1 MTVPVASQ
9 GSSPRSKTSADSPL
23 MPQWK
28 MWVLVWRSQRWDSM
42 PIGTAAAALR
52 DAASRRGSGTK
63 GCSSSRWAT
72 RRAGSQARRW
82 CRRESIRRTR
92 RWGFPRRGRRSS
104 VAPSAGASQTHGHPV
119 RAGPPGR
126 PPSGN
131 LPGVPGAGH
140 PLERPR
146 AIVGSGRSGRD
157 GCRHSI
163 LARFALPPAD
173 RHAGDPRL
181 CLYDPGGVTPHC
193 DRRRA
198 DPGGRE
204 PVKAEGL
211 PGGKGRGSVCPRRR
225 TSSPSGV
232 PAACGYCVTS
242 SRVFNPGR
250 GDCTINAMFPGGWTL
265 FIIRSC
271 ASGIRSHSKSS
282 DIAGLMAPLA
292 TARLAAS
299 A

>member
-1 MTVPVASQ
+1 MGDPTGWKPGTQVVPQGIHTADPTVGV
-9 GSSPRSKTSADSPL
+9 SSAWSAFIGRAVCWRVSNARPPGTCRTPRS
-23 MPQWK
+23 
-28 MWVLVWRSQRWDSM
+28 
-42 PIGTAAAALR
+42 
-52 DAASRRGSGTK
+52 
-63 GCSSSRWAT
+63 
-72 RRAGSQARRW
+72 
-82 CRRESIRRTR
+82 
-92 RWGFPRRGRRSS
+92 
-104 VAPSAGASQTHGHPV
+104 
-119 RAGPPGR
+119 